1 VAGLPKFSDLG
12 MIAVPGIACFLGQY
26 FDATASQGKSHNKPL
41 SLKRFE
47 KSMPGVFCRCT
58 WRPSAKAANVGKVP
72 VFRENT

>member
-12 MIAVPGIACFLGQY
+12 MIAVPGTACFLGQY

-47 KSMPGVFCRCT
+47 KKHAWCILPMHLAAISE
-58 WRPSAKAANVGKVP
+58 SANVGKVP